1 MGSENTNMNIHICG
15 LDIND
20 KENYKI
26 QMETLNKLFSK
37 EDKNKST
44 SDYKVRYSEEPKWNA
59 FIYSDENTNNF
70 SLINQTIQN
79 QINMYNGEEQYKRKE
94 LEKKHG
100 SKNHMII
107 LFVNENNTDELL
119 CEQFSQESTIND
131 LSCDFPLI
139 LFLFKNID
147 RNNSYYKD
155 LFFDFSYIKC
165 ENLNKVYNI
174 IKNKQ
179 NLPKSDLM
187 HLYLK
192 SLLYNNYDSYFTERG
207 HKLID
212 EIDPFSER
220 PILGIYLPIL
230 LVGSPGV
237 GKSTFINILNDTR
250 ISKASDSEEPVTSNS
265 AIYDVK
271 IPGNDNNDIL
281 LDNEELKQE
290 AFIRFIDTPGFDLE
304 KDIEIALKQITKIF
318 DDFKEGK
325 ERIPVVLY
333 FINPIGRNSTKDK
346 GKQKKELEILK
357 YLQKNKI
364 KIIFVITHI
373 PKRKLWT
380 KKKAFFQHLKENGL
394 ENLVEKNESN
404 IIKCELVGDNAYGIK
419 EIFKKIYEY
428 TNFIEDSKYEQT
440 DKLYEDSLIEEIKK
454 YKTFDDKLKFLK
466 TKTNLFNEFQSKE
479 DLLTYANI
487 KSKAL
492 ISSMVLAAAGAGAIP
507 FPFADIPIVISIVG
521 GSIIKIG
528 KFYGYVWKNI
538 SKKDLISVYNG
549 EIYHNDHIHEN
560 TDSSANINLDFQKF
574 LNLIKDIF
582 FKSVI
587 IGILSSVDDI
597 LKCVWGIGSAIG
609 IALGVT
615 IDSGLVL
622 KNLKNAK
629 QYFESKCRADDGTL
643 FFIARC
649 SEYEIIFRKFK
660 QFEDYDLIYPSQ

>member
-79 QINMYNGEEQYKRKE
+79 QINMYNGKEQYERKE

-212 EIDPFSER
+212 EIDPLSER

-237 GKSTFINILNDTR
+237 GKSTFINILNGTR

-271 IPGNDNNDIL
+271 IPGNDNNDIPL
-281 LDNEELKQE
+281 NNEELKQE

-304 KDIEIALKQITKIF
+304 KDIEITLKQITKIF

-346 GKQKKELEILK
+346 VKQKRR
-357 YLQKNKI
+357 
-364 KIIFVITHI
+364 V
-373 PKRKLWT
+373 
-380 KKKAFFQHLKENGL
+380 
-394 ENLVEKNESN
+394 
-404 IIKCELVGDNAYGIK
+404 
-419 EIFKKIYEY
+419 
-428 TNFIEDSKYEQT
+428 
-440 DKLYEDSLIEEIKK
+440 
-454 YKTFDDKLKFLK
+454 
-466 TKTNLFNEFQSKE
+466 
-479 DLLTYANI
+479 
-487 KSKAL
+487 
-492 ISSMVLAAAGAGAIP
+492 
-507 FPFADIPIVISIVG
+507 
-521 GSIIKIG
+521 
-528 KFYGYVWKNI
+528 
-538 SKKDLISVYNG
+538 
-549 EIYHNDHIHEN
+549 
-560 TDSSANINLDFQKF
+560 
-574 LNLIKDIF
+574 
-582 FKSVI
+582 
-587 IGILSSVDDI
+587 
-597 LKCVWGIGSAIG
+597 
-609 IALGVT
+609 
-615 IDSGLVL
+615 
-622 KNLKNAK
+622 
-629 QYFESKCRADDGTL
+629 
-643 FFIARC
+643 
-649 SEYEIIFRKFK
+649 
-660 QFEDYDLIYPSQ
+660 